1 MKNTTRI
8 IAVLLCLVMVLGLA
22 ACGGSGSG
30 SGTQTSTNQGP
41 TSSTTPTEKPSNEVQ
56 VSVTNEG
63 EGKTEDVTQQQT
75 SDATSARD
83 TLTIATSGDNGTL
96 MPSKIAGTFVGIV
109 RQYMETLIDFKA
121 DGTMVYLLATDIE
134 MSETEFIVHLREG
147 VTFSNGNPFNADDL
161 MFTINYY
168 MSDPQQAMMFSA
180 INTEGCEK
188 IDEYTVKIA
197 LNFYSAMLIGSFSQF
212 YLYDAESFNEDDMVM
227 HPIGT
232 GPYIVKDYVINSH
245 VDLVANENYWGE
257 KPKIKNLHYKV
268 LNESAQV
275 VNALETGEVDIAAV
289 PAQDREYVAT
299 MDRYQS
305 MSYYTVFTPTMQFN
319 LYSDVVGDV
328 VARRA
333 ICHAL
338 DREAICNLV
347 YFGNATVLDFPVS
360 MHSLDYT
367 DDLANMD
374 DTYAIGYNV
383 ELAKQLAE
391 ECGLVGKTVT
401 IITNGVSTYV
411 TEAEILQANLKDI
424 GVEAKIVNYDSA
436 SYWSASSDPNNYDI
450 ALYAAASPQCYAV
463 GCMYEYCMWSPT
475 TYGAW
480 DKYEDYLALG
490 AAAVANPDPAA
501 RKDYLVEM
509 TKLFEEAIPWFGICD
524 QKNTLAINANL
535 EGIEIWNSGI
545 LHLKDW
551 YWAA

>member
-1 MKNTTRI
+1 MKKATRI

-22 ACGGSGSG
+22 ACGSKEQAPAPSNPG
-30 SGTQTSTNQGP
+30 
-41 TSSTTPTEKPSNEVQ
+41 TSSNTPAPEKKDNTVDVVVSNE
-56 VSVTNEG
+56 G
-63 EGKTEDVTQQQT
+63 AGKTEDVTQRET
-75 SDATSARD
+75 VDVVSARD

-96 MPSKIAGTFVGIV
+96 LPSKIAGNFVGIV

-121 DGTMVYLLATDIE
+121 DGTMVYVLATDIE
-134 MSETEFIVHLREG
+134 QSETAFIVHLREG

-212 YLYDAESFNEDDMVM
+212 YLYDAESFDENDMVM

-232 GPYIVKDYVINSH
+232 GPYVVTDYVINSH

-257 KPKIKNLHYKV
+257 KAKIKKLHYKV
-268 LNESAQV
+268 LNEDAQI
-275 VNALETGEVDIAAV
+275 VNALEAGEVDIAAV
-289 PAQDREYVAT
+289 PAQDREYAAT
-299 MDRYQS
+299 LDKYNS
-305 MSYYTVFTPTMQFN
+305 LSYYTVFTPTMQFN

-360 MHSLDYT
+360 MHSLDYSE
-367 DDLANMD
+367 DLANMD
-374 DTYAIGYNV
+374 DTYAIGYNP
-383 ELAKQLAE
+383 ELAKQLAD
-391 ECGLVGKTVT
+391 ECGLTGKTLT
-401 IITNGVSTYV
+401 IITNGMSTYV

-424 GVEAKIVNYDSA
+424 GVEAKIVNYDTA
-436 SYWSASSDPNNYDI
+436 SYWTASTDPENYDI

-463 GCMYEYCMWSPT
+463 GCMYEYVMWGPT

-480 DKYEDYLALG
+480 DKYQDYLDLG

-509 TKLFEEAIPWFGICD
+509 TKLFEEGIPWYGICD
-524 QKNTLAINANL
+524 MKNTLAINAQL
-535 EGIEIWNSGI
+535 EGVEIWNSGI
-545 LHLKDW
+545 MHLSDW
-551 YWAA
+551 YWAS